1 MTVYVSPLYAGFFYA
16 FSGLYILK
24 TVAVGITALAG
35 GIAAADRLCSRSS
48 AVGPGCVLT
57 AAGFIRTA
65 FITLSYVIAGLTDF
79 GGIQIEEGRLGNFQ
93 VDFRSEG
100 QCCCK
105 SNRTAIFGAD
115 SGENRVQQGGTGVKI
130 EYQIRGDAGSLTWDF
145 HAVYGKI
152 ITSGYYDTF
161 VFAARNGLQA

>member
-24 TVAVGITALAG
+24 TVAVGIAALAG
-35 GIAAADRLCSRSS
+35 CSAAADRFCTCGS
-48 AVGPGCVLT
+48 AVGPGCVLA
-57 AAGFIRTA
+57 AAGLIRTA
-65 FITLSYVIAGLTDF
+65 FIALSYVIASLTDF
-79 GGIQIEEGRLGNFQ
+79 SGIQIEEGRLGNFQ
-93 VDFRSEG
+93 VDFRSDS

-105 SNRTAIFGAD
+105 RNRTAIFGAD
-115 SGENRVQQGGTGVKI
+115 RGKNRIQQGSTGIKV

-152 ITSGYYDTF
+152 ITSRDDDAF

>member
-24 TVAVGITALAG
+24 TVAVGVTALAG
-35 GIAAADRLCSRSS
+35 CSAAADWFCSCGS
-48 AVGPGCVLT
+48 AVGPGCVLA
-57 AAGFIRTA
+57 AAGLIGAA
-65 FITLSYVIAGLTDF
+65 FITLSYVITGLTDF
-79 GGIQIEEGRLGNFQ
+79 SGIQIEEGRLGNFQ
-93 VDFRSEG
+93 VDFRSDSQG
-100 QCCCK
+100 CGK

-115 SGENRVQQGGTGVKI
+115 GGKNRVQQGSTGIKI
-130 EYQIRGDAGSLTWDF
+130 EYQIWGDAGSLTWDF

-161 VFAARNGLQA
+161 VFAWNGLQA